1 MKSLHKILTPSLA
14 FALIM
19 MAGSFL
25 FSGCEKP
32 MVTSLKFGY
41 VIPPTDSVPD
51 TLRLYHQHPIISWS
65 DNTGMG
71 WITVDP
77 NNGDSIFL
85 SNGPNG
91 EIDIYGNGS
100 YAVSFTDPNP
110 PPLAQV
116 LINLSN
122 PPPPSP
128 PPPPGRLTSGLPQ
141 NFSPT
146 AGTYYRLVPQ
156 GPLVEP
162 MTITLIQPVVGKP
175 YQYNCTYT
183 PNGGPPS
190 KTIMITVTCQ

>member
-1 MKSLHKILTPSLA
+1 
-14 FALIM
+14 
-19 MAGSFL
+19 
-25 FSGCEKP
+25 
-32 MVTSLKFGY
+32 MVTALKFGY

-128 PPPPGRLTSGLPQ
+128 PPPPGQLTSTLPQ

-156 GPLVEP
+156 GPHSEP
-162 MTITLIQPVVGKP
+162 MSITLVPPVGKT

-183 PNGGPPS
+183 PTSPPGPPR
-190 KTIMITVTCQ
+190 TITITVMCN